1 MENSKMLLEEKA
13 PRLPYE
19 SPQIECYE
27 LGGGISILEIVSL
40 EGEIYDFED
49 GDDF

>member
-1 MENSKMLLEEKA
+1 MQQETLRPLEE
-13 PRLPYE
+13 RLPYE
-19 SPQIECYE
+19 APFVEVID
-27 LGGGISILEIVSL
+27 LRTGISILEIVSL